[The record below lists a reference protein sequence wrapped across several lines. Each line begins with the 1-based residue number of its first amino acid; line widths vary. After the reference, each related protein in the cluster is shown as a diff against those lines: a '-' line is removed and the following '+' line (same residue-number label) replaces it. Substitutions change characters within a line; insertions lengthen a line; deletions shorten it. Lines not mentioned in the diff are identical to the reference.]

1 MQCPAC
7 SHENSA
13 DSRFCDECGAPL
25 AAVCDGCGQTNR
37 PGAKFCGGCG
47 ATLGAVGG
55 ATTAEPA
62 ERPSDDLTEKGVERC
77 QVTILFT
84 DLTDFT
90 RHSRDRGP
98 EETHAMLGRFFA
110 AVDGIISTYG
120 GTVDKRMGD
129 SVMALFGA
137 PIAHGNDQER
147 AVRAAVD
154 IHQAVAAL
162 SKEIGVELGVHT
174 GLASGQVVA
183 SGVGSE
189 THSEYTVL
197 GDSVN
202 LAARLVALAA
212 DGEILIS
219 DAVRRAVLN
228 IVVADELGGVEV
240 KGLDEPITAW
250 RLRSVGA
257 VESSA
262 AARFVGRRAE
272 LRQLGGILDSYRET
286 GAGQVIYVRGET
298 GIGKS
303 RLVDELAMLAEN
315 EGLSR
320 HTGLVLDFGVCRG
333 RDAIRAIVRSLL
345 ALPAGTPKAS
355 RGERAKRAASEG
367 LIDDDQLPFLNDL
380 LDVPLSPAMRAMYD
394 AMDNQTRIDR
404 KEMCV
409 VTLLRRAARQQPL
422 LITIEDL
429 HWADATTLAFV
440 GRIAAISGEC
450 ALLLVMTSRIEG
462 DPVDATWRQAAGA
475 SAFSTI
481 DLRPLR
487 DEEALELAGEF
498 IDATNRFAQDSIA
511 RAEGNP
517 LFLEQLLRS
526 AEASEEE
533 AVPGSVQSIVLARV
547 DRLSPADKE
556 ALQAASILGQR
567 VVPDVLRHL
576 IDDAAYAFD
585 GLVERHLLRP
595 HGGELL
601 FNHALV
607 WESVYASL
615 LRSQR
620 RQLHLRAAEWFDGA
634 DAALRAE
641 HLERAEDPRAAA
653 AYLEAARAAADLLR
667 FDRAIGH
674 IERGLP
680 LAPDPAARY
689 ELLMLH
695 GECLREMG
703 QPAQSIEV
711 YRSALEHAADET
723 ARCRAWIGLAAG
735 MRVTDEYDEALS
747 MLAAA
752 EEAATERGL
761 MTELSQVHYYRGNLF
776 FPLGNIEGC
785 LEQHGRALECAR
797 AAGNAECEARALNGL
812 GDAHYSGGRIAT
824 ALDYFRLCIALCQ
837 QSGFGRIEVGNRY
850 MVPWLRLYMNEPQGS
865 LEEALEAV
873 DSALELGHHRAEMV
887 ALLTAARA
895 LIEHDDLDAAEPH
908 CERGLELA
916 ASLGAKRFEAFLLIF
931 VGRIRFARHGTQ
943 AETTAIMR
951 EAVETSRQTGIGFV
965 GPWVLSILALVT
977 DDADEATAALREGEE
992 LLADGCVSHCHFG
1005 FYRTAIDVTL
1015 GRGDWAEVERYA
1027 AALLDFT
1034 RAEAVPSADFFAAR
1048 ARALARAGRGDWN
1061 DETLT
1066 SLAHVKAETE
1076 RIGFHAALGAID
1088 KALAAAPESAH
1099 ASRA

>member
-1 MQCPAC
+1 M
-7 SHENSA
+7 
-13 DSRFCDECGAPL
+13 PL
-25 AAVCDGCGQTNR
+25 C
-37 PGAKFCGGCG
+37 
-47 ATLGAVGG
+47 
-55 ATTAEPA
+55 
-62 ERPSDDLTEKGVERC
+62 
-77 QVTILFT
+77 
-84 DLTDFT
+84 
-90 RHSRDRGP
+90 
-98 EETHAMLGRFFA
+98 
-110 AVDGIISTYG
+110 
-120 GTVDKRMGD
+120 
-129 SVMALFGA
+129 
-137 PIAHGNDQER
+137 
-147 AVRAAVD
+147 
-154 IHQAVAAL
+154 
-162 SKEIGVELGVHT
+162 
-174 GLASGQVVA
+174 
-183 SGVGSE
+183 
-189 THSEYTVL
+189 
-197 GDSVN
+197 
-202 LAARLVALAA
+202 
-212 DGEILIS
+212 
-219 DAVRRAVLN
+219 
-228 IVVADELGGVEV
+228 
-240 KGLDEPITAW
+240 
-250 RLRSVGA
+250 
-257 VESSA
+257 
-262 AARFVGRRAE
+262 
-272 LRQLGGILDSYRET
+272 
-286 GAGQVIYVRGET
+286 
-298 GIGKS
+298 
-303 RLVDELAMLAEN
+303 
-315 EGLSR
+315 
-320 HTGLVLDFGVCRG
+320 
-333 RDAIRAIVRSLL
+333 
-345 ALPAGTPKAS
+345 
-355 RGERAKRAASEG
+355 
-367 LIDDDQLPFLNDL
+367 
-380 LDVPLSPAMRAMYD
+380 
-394 AMDNQTRIDR
+394 
-404 KEMCV
+404 
-409 VTLLRRAARQQPL
+409 
-422 LITIEDL
+422 
-429 HWADATTLAFV
+429 
-440 GRIAAISGEC
+440 
-450 ALLLVMTSRIEG
+450 
-462 DPVDATWRQAAGA
+462 
-475 SAFSTI
+475 
-481 DLRPLR
+481 
-487 DEEALELAGEF
+487 
-498 IDATNRFAQDSIA
+498 
-511 RAEGNP
+511 
-517 LFLEQLLRS
+517 
-526 AEASEEE
+526 
-533 AVPGSVQSIVLARV
+533 SVQ
-547 DRLSPADKE
+547 
-556 ALQAASILGQR
+556 
-567 VVPDVLRHL
+567 
-576 IDDAAYAFD
+576 
-585 GLVERHLLRP
+585 
-595 HGGELL
+595 
-601 FNHALV
+601 
-607 WESVYASL
+607 
-615 LRSQR
+615 QR

-680 LAPDPAARY
+680 LAPDPAERY

-752 EEAATERGL
+752 EEVATERGL

-797 AAGNAECEARALNGL
+797 AAGNAECEARALSGL

-887 ALLTAARA
+887 ARLTAARA

-1005 FYRTAIDVTL
+1005 FYRTAIDVAL

-1027 AALLDFT
+1027 PALLDFT
-1034 RAEAVPSADFFAAR
+1034 RAESVPSADFFAAR

-1099 ASRA
+1099 ARPRRRGSGRDHHQWARHPQRGLRARPLLPRLRNRRARGVRGCRGRLSGLRRGRSH